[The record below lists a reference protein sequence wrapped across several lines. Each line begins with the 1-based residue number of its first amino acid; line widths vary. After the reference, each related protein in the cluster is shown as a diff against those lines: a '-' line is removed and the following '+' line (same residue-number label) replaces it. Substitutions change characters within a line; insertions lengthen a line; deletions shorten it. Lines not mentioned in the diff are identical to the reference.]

1 MASRS
6 SLNICIF
13 GLGEAGSL
21 IAADLVAAGASVA
34 AFDPSEIEIPDGVRR
49 CESAGEAVVGADLVM
64 AVTTPARA
72 PAALSQSLDAI
83 EGGTVYADL
92 STGSPNMKRGLALTA
107 GRADVLFADVA
118 LLSSIPGVG
127 LRARALAAGSGG
139 ERYAELLEPLGAD
152 ITYCGPEAGK
162 AASRKYLRAIMIR
175 GFGALAVEALQSG
188 HAADDVDWLWSSM
201 TEEINAGGETWLEDT
216 VNRLGP
222 FARRRRR
229 ELDSC
234 LLYLDDLGVDPIMT
248 RSTVEL
254 LRRIEANGLPTI
266 P

>member
-1 MASRS
+1 MATSAGPT
-6 SLNICIF
+6 ICIF

-21 IAADLVAAGASVA
+21 IASDLVAAGASVA
-34 AFDPSEIEIPDGVRR
+34 AFDPGDVEPPDEVTLH
-49 CESAGEAVVGADLVM
+49 ESASEAVTGADLVM

-72 PAALSQSLDAI
+72 PAALAQCLDAI
-83 EGGTVYADL
+83 ESGTVYADL
-92 STGSPNMKRGLALTA
+92 STGSPNMKRGLALSA
-107 GRADVLFADVA
+107 ERADVLFADVA

-139 ERYAELLEPLGAD
+139 ERYVELLEPLGAD
-152 ITYCGPEAGK
+152 VTFCGPEAGK
-162 AASRKYLRAIMIR
+162 AASRKYLRAIMLR
-175 GFGALAVEALQSG
+175 GFGAVAVEALQSG
-188 HAADDVDWLWSSM
+188 HSADDVDWLWSNM
-201 TEEINAGGETWLEDT
+201 TEEIGAGGETWLEDT

-222 FARRRRR
+222 FAKRRRR

-248 RSTVEL
+248 RSTVEM